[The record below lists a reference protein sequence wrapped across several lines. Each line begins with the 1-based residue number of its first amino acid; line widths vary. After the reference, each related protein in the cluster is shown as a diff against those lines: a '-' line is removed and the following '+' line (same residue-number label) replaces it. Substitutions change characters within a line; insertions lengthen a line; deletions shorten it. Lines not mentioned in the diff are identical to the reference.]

1 MVSPMD
7 DNSVS
12 ALADSRPAI
21 PRIVIGALESGAG
34 KTTVTVAIAAA
45 LRARGLRVAIFKCGP
60 DYLDPMWHRRAAGV
74 TSHNLDG
81 WMMGRGAVRATF
93 ARAASGCDIAII
105 EGMMGLFD
113 GAAPDSDEGT
123 TAEIAKW
130 LNAPVLVTVD
140 ASGMVRTIAAIADGV
155 CHFDPAI
162 RLGGLVANRIGGRGH
177 LDLMRAV
184 PCAVPIVGG
193 FPADPDGSFP
203 ERHLGLAGALD
214 DSFDNSIIERW
225 AAQAEQWLDLDG
237 IVKIARS
244 APTPEWLSSAPAP
257 RSASGRRRCRLGV
270 ALDEAIHFY
279 YEDNLSRLRSLG
291 AELDF
296 FSPIRDSRIPDVDGL
311 ILGGGYPEVY
321 AERLSSNRSML
332 ESIRNFA
339 RSGGPV
345 YAECGG
351 LMYLTDAIRTLDGR
365 RWPMAA
371 LITGDAVMADRIQ
384 ALGYVEVVTDAESII
399 GPAGTRFRG
408 HQFRYST
415 LEGARPDA
423 DLIYQVSPRWF
434 SPPFA
439 EGYRSGNLLASY
451 VHAHWASNPAVA
463 AALME
468 SCALRRD
475 IGGGKP

>member
-1 MVSPMD
+1 MD
-7 DNSVS
+7 DHP
-12 ALADSRPAI
+12 DTGPAI
-21 PRIVIGALESGAG
+21 PRVVIAALESGAG

-45 LRARGLRVAIFKCGP
+45 LRARDLRVAVFKCGP

-81 WMMGRGAVRATF
+81 WMMGREAVRATF
-93 ARAASGCDIAII
+93 ARAANGCDIAIV

-113 GAAPDSDEGT
+113 GAAPDSDEGS

-130 LNAPVLVTVD
+130 LDAPVLVTVD
-140 ASGMVRTIAAIADGV
+140 TSGMVRTIAAIAEGV
-155 CHFDPAI
+155 RHFDPAI
-162 RLGGLVANRIGGRGH
+162 RLGGLFANRIGGRGH

-193 FPADPDGSFP
+193 FPADPAGAFP

-214 DSFDNSIIERW
+214 DSFDDSIIERW
-225 AAQAEQWLDLDG
+225 AAMAETWLDLDS
-237 IVKIARS
+237 IMKIARG
-244 APTPEWLSSAPAP
+244 APDPEWLAKVPA
-257 RSASGRRRCRLGV
+257 SEVTDGRRPCRIGV
-270 ALDEAIHFY
+270 AFDEAIHFY

-291 AELDF
+291 AELEF
-296 FSPIRDSRIPDVDGL
+296 FSPLRDSRIPAVDGL

-339 RSGGPV
+339 RSGAPI

-351 LMYLTDAIRTLDGR
+351 LMYLADAIRTLEGR
-365 RWPMAA
+365 RWPMAG
-371 LITGDAVMADRIQ
+371 LIAGDAVMADRLQ
-384 ALGYVEVVTDAESII
+384 ALGYVDVATDADSII

-415 LEGARPDA
+415 LEGVEPGAER
-423 DLIYQVSPRWF
+423 IYRVSPRWF
-434 SPPFA
+434 GAPFA

-463 AALME
+463 AALVE
-468 SCALRRD
+468 SCARRRD